1 MQVQRQANPSPAVT
15 SPVTGGG
22 TRFVKEL
29 DAATI
34 VARYA
39 EQGFDVA
46 SYFDGMEKV
55 AILQCEDTGYRFF
68 YPPSL
73 AGEDDFYEHL
83 NRISTADS
91 EDPSYRDWSDDYE
104 YLFSRLVPGER
115 LLDVGCGK
123 GAFVKRAAE
132 VCEATGID
140 GNSNAVARAVA
151 SGLDVRRGHTSD
163 FRDEFA
169 GRFDTVASFQVLEHI
184 YAVAGFI
191 EDLKQFIKPG
201 GRIVIA
207 VPNNEPYLRRFDP
220 YNAMNCP
227 PHHIGLW
234 NLKSLDRLGQHFGLK
249 IVDHAYCE
257 TSGRW
262 HVEAYLQARLMLGLT
277 TEIHEHGMKE
287 KLAMLALAP
296 LTVPQSLVRHVRTG
310 GLGTRNVVAV
320 SFECG

>member
-1 MQVQRQANPSPAVT
+1 MQAQRQANSSPAIA
-15 SPVTGGG
+15 SPVTGGE
-22 TRFVKEL
+22 THVVKQL
-29 DAATI
+29 DAQTI
-34 VARYA
+34 IARYTQ
-39 EQGFDVA
+39 QGYDVA
-46 SYFDGMEKV
+46 SYFQGMEKI
-55 AILQCEDTGYRFF
+55 AILRCDDTGYRFF

-83 NRISTADS
+83 NRIRKADS

-132 VCEATGID
+132 VCDATGID

-184 YAVAGFI
+184 YEVAGFI
-191 EDLKQFIKPG
+191 GDLKHFTKPG

-234 NLKSLDRLGQHFGLK
+234 NLDSIGRAGKHFGLK

-262 HVEAYLQARLMLGLT
+262 HVEAYLHARLMLGLT
-277 TEIHEHGMKE
+277 TEINEHDIGQ
-287 KLAMLALAP
+287 KLALLALAP
-296 LTVPQSLVRHVRTG
+296 LTVPQSLVRHLRTG

-320 SFECG
+320 SFERG